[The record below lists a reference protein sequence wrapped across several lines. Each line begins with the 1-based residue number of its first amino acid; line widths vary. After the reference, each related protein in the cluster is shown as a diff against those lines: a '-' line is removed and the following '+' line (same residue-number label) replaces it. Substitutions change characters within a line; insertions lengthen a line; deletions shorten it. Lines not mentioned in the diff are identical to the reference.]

1 MLISEKKIT
10 ILLSPEYFSFQFI
23 INKYK
28 TIWII
33 LRLEVIIFSNLEGE
47 EISSVCALFNP
58 QFVIKCCFCLVKIGG
73 SY

>member
-47 EISSVCALFNP
+47 EISPVCALFNP

>member
-10 ILLSPEYFSFQFI
+10 ILLSLEYFCFQFI

-33 LRLEVIIFSNLEGE
+33 LGLEVMIFSNLEE
-47 EISSVCALFNP
+47 EKINFVYALFKP
-58 QFVIKCCFCLVKIGG
+58 QFVIKYCFCSVK
-73 SY
+73 